1 MNSLFQ
7 VSEFINVFSVFGFP
21 IDLGNEG
28 GLMMVGPG
36 AAGPAETPA
45 GFTMLYNPAP
55 ILAQTNKQ
63 REANMLFTM
72 LCNPPPILAQTNK

>member
-1 MNSLFQ
+1 
-7 VSEFINVFSVFGFP
+7 
-21 IDLGNEG
+21 
-28 GLMMVGPG
+28 MMVGPG

-55 ILAQTNKQ
+55 ILVQTNKQ

-72 LCNPPPILAQTNK
+72 LCNPVPILAQTHKQREANMLFTMLIIPRQY

>member
-1 MNSLFQ
+1 
-7 VSEFINVFSVFGFP
+7 
-21 IDLGNEG
+21 
-28 GLMMVGPG
+28 MMVGPG